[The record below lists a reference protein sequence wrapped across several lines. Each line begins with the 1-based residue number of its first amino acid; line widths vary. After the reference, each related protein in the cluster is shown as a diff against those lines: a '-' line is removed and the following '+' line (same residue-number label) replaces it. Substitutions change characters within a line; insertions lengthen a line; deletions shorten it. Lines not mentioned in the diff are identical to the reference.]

1 MESIGIKLADGSFY
15 PILKDG
21 KPAQKKL
28 SLTTV
33 KDNQTSVHVD
43 VYRSKT
49 GSMEDAQ
56 YVDTLEIDNLN
67 PHVNGEPSIDL
78 DLTIDE
84 NGELHADMA
93 DPETGYQVARSLK
106 PTAVSAEPG
115 SGASDVTLAESED
128 FGTTDKLTGDD
139 AIPIDETS
147 PLPDIVEDDV
157 DTPEPSGDASFA
169 EPETLPDISEED
181 FGTTDKLTGDDA
193 IPIDETSPL
202 PDIVEDDVETPEPS
216 GDASFAEP
224 ETLPDISEEDF
235 GTTGDVESLPD
246 IPEEPLPEDTKKF
259 EEIFNA
265 PVPGSEKEE
274 PAEEADPSFE
284 EILNTISGDA
294 PASTA
299 TDDNPYAITDA
310 EVNGLGNADASEEAE
325 MEAAA
330 AAMRKIEADEAPSA
344 DDESFGET
352 LEPVDGGETLIA
364 DEPLE
369 EIPAERALP
378 SASEESDIVE
388 PMTLEDL
395 PDFEEV
401 SDSGEITDGVED
413 FPSDATGLSDDMM
426 PDFGRDANQSADSAD
441 TSDDFSES
449 VTKSSADAEEF
460 NTPDFDMPDFGS
472 TADASTAATSDDD
485 FSLPDFSSTT
495 DASTPA
501 TSDDDFSLPD
511 FSSTADT
518 SASSVDDFTMPDF
531 GSTTDTSTPATSDDD
546 FSLPDLSNTAD
557 TSASS
562 VDDFAMPDFG
572 STSADDDEDPYS
584 LPDLPEFKF
593 NDDETSR
600 LFASDSFSG
609 SDYNTSE
616 SSPDF
621 GDFDL
626 PDFTPTSAVREKA
639 NLTFDEPDFGSAST
653 SNSYSTSQFDFGG
666 LYDKETME
674 GKSSDAFDD
683 SNRKNRVPMI
693 ICMVC
698 AAICV
703 LCLLFLFLIPTKLN
717 ILKRLDTNIAQ
728 TDAAATETSAETG
741 KDVAQAPAGTDGAEQ
756 SDKPTTVQ
764 INVTDSKP
772 ERPEP
777 VPAKENEIVVATVP
791 SQVIPEPPMKNV
803 KKIPDYKYTVV
814 WGDTLWDIANAYY
827 KNPWRYTYLAEYNH
841 LRNPNLITAGSVILI
856 PAE

>member
-1 MESIGIKLADGSFY
+1 M
-15 PILKDG
+15 
-21 KPAQKKL
+21 
-28 SLTTV
+28 
-33 KDNQTSVHVD
+33 
-43 VYRSKT
+43 
-49 GSMEDAQ
+49 
-56 YVDTLEIDNLN
+56 
-67 PHVNGEPSIDL
+67 
-78 DLTIDE
+78 
-84 NGELHADMA
+84 
-93 DPETGYQVARSLK
+93 
-106 PTAVSAEPG
+106 
-115 SGASDVTLAESED
+115 
-128 FGTTDKLTGDD
+128 
-139 AIPIDETS
+139 
-147 PLPDIVEDDV
+147 
-157 DTPEPSGDASFA
+157 
-169 EPETLPDISEED
+169 
-181 FGTTDKLTGDDA
+181 
-193 IPIDETSPL
+193 
-202 PDIVEDDVETPEPS
+202 
-216 GDASFAEP
+216 
-224 ETLPDISEEDF
+224 
-235 GTTGDVESLPD
+235 
-246 IPEEPLPEDTKKF
+246 
-259 EEIFNA
+259 
-265 PVPGSEKEE
+265 
-274 PAEEADPSFE
+274 
-284 EILNTISGDA
+284 
-294 PASTA
+294 
-299 TDDNPYAITDA
+299 
-310 EVNGLGNADASEEAE
+310 
-325 MEAAA
+325 
-330 AAMRKIEADEAPSA
+330 
-344 DDESFGET
+344 
-352 LEPVDGGETLIA
+352 
-364 DEPLE
+364 
-369 EIPAERALP
+369 
-378 SASEESDIVE
+378 
-388 PMTLEDL
+388 
-395 PDFEEV
+395 
-401 SDSGEITDGVED
+401 
-413 FPSDATGLSDDMM
+413 
-426 PDFGRDANQSADSAD
+426 
-441 TSDDFSES
+441 
-449 VTKSSADAEEF
+449 
-460 NTPDFDMPDFGS
+460 
-472 TADASTAATSDDD
+472 
-485 FSLPDFSSTT
+485 
-495 DASTPA
+495 
-501 TSDDDFSLPD
+501 PD

-518 SASSVDDFTMPDF
+518 SASSVDDF
-531 GSTTDTSTPATSDDD
+531 AI
-546 FSLPDLSNTAD
+546 
-557 TSASS
+557 
-562 VDDFAMPDFG
+562 PDFG

-683 SNRKNRVPMI
+683 FNRKNRVPMI

-791 SQVIPEPPMKNV
+791 SQVIPEPPVKNV